1 MAAKIQPPQD
11 NTGSSVLS
19 QMPPPISLASSVLAS
34 TISLPEDPLI
44 AYSVF
49 VCAPATADPLD
60 QLELA
65 RRIVLRRNSGKAFL
79 ESLLPI
85 VHLGKD
91 GCALYVYAVGST
103 QRTCNAH
110 DALAK
115 LEFDTLTLS
124 ESSSFIPAAIYPCS
138 AACSTQSTPCERC
151 LEHTLPSPSG
161 SPPQLLPRASLRL
174 PLTLFLQATR
184 DRLIDEVAEAS
195 KLNPHGRSV
204 ARLKGGFLL
213 GSLPTSSE
221 WGSGW
226 ESHAHSRPLIA
237 CNLQVHIAF
246 SASVPFS
253 ARLVVHPVMR
263 PTYYLPLH
271 RSLPLPAGT
280 PIVLLPHGVPAYY
293 LNTYSGPAA
302 ALTAQF
308 EEALLGLGA
317 ANWKCSA
324 SRDQAESNDSQSRRT
339 SSRQEHPPYVIAWL
353 AVQNKQG
360 EDKGM
365 PIVWPATLC
374 VSYHVSSPSLHARS
388 PLSYIP
394 ELPAQLQSSPPPPPS
409 AVPATFSFSTAASSA
424 IDIPASA
431 STPQSQIP
439 PLTSERLTPSF
450 QRRPSILRS
459 SPTSDSLRA
468 FRSLTLARKPYS
480 RQMKNVASEVSGY
493 VDSVVKERERERERL
508 RRERQEQELA
518 NQRAKLAST
527 QPPPS
532 AEPST
537 PAPVPQKPTEST
549 PADST
554 ANALQEPGPSS
565 RPAEVVE
572 PESQPTVESDH
583 SGDSLFSPPDAT
595 IDLPSTEEEA
605 PTAPEEAPTG
615 AAVPPPADEATIPVP
630 MKTEE
635 SSSMGFDPFSGF
647 DGSWGQQSS
656 SYMDTNMYDMDFSM
670 NMDSLGGG
678 RTSGAGVGSFD
689 MDDGFGVFTED
700 DFDFFDA
707 PSAQRGVASTTHP
720 SAGEAGAGM
729 TPATAPPLPG
739 LTPLLA
745 GDGPLSGPGP
755 PSAGVS
761 HSSPWM
767 AHLGDP
773 FTPRNTGDM
782 HGTVDHSIPPDLLPP
797 SPTRTPSTHSAPAT
811 PSVQLSDPYKAHE
824 GRKSS
829 LSALGPSIF
838 DPIPFASS
846 HRQADGKYAVG
857 KFALPSPP
865 ADQDRTEAIIFN
877 TGGPPSLSG
886 WKFRYSAVTDPRI
899 GVVKKLIGVKRKGA
913 EQGVRDQ
920 RRSSA
925 WDFYREPE
933 EWQSSSPPTA
943 AMVDSEESEDEQW
956 MEDEE
961 TTSAPRPSTPPPSYL
976 PLGPTLLQT
985 HFHHSY
991 LLPMCT
997 PLRPPGVA
1005 AASPPGNA
1013 PPMSVPTPVSPAAIL
1028 GAASEK
1034 SKSLEAAGQVLVK
1047 EVVENPMWSEAW
1059 RANASLT
1066 LMPPVLPAK
1075 LWQTDAKFI
1084 SHLLDARR
1092 ETGAP
1097 VTLQNVVGDDG
1108 SPVNLRALEPPML
1121 AVGKDEA
1128 IIQLS
1133 TTSLRFWE
1141 KLGLTPRAGPK
1152 DVTAFIFYEGTDENR
1167 DTELETWLQKV
1178 SAAYSAKNFG
1188 SHAAGISSHCTKP
1201 GLVPTRFDTLRKTLT
1216 SFVSTIPTRQPHL
1229 VFYIATPSR
1238 IISPSSTVLRQILS
1252 AVRRFYKAYSGGD
1265 ILVHFVPESL
1275 IEGIHTHPGSNLS
1288 GLDDFVCSVYDRLLV
1303 PVARAMSRK
1312 FFALSAPVVGYF
1324 EAPAYALISS
1334 PGNKSH
1340 AERVSPQVS
1349 FALESSVSSLD
1360 VMNRH
1365 MLLHVGYQV
1374 SSCGRWILAA
1384 CIDAEGEAHE
1394 LKTWLTPDDNIETF
1408 VVNQVWNFVHEFA
1421 RRANIEWRIVV
1432 TKLGLMGYSEIDA
1445 WVSFLESAVAMSS
1458 EVPPVHVTLLAV
1470 DNENSWTFL
1479 APPETGSLEII
1490 RRNSAPAASPRT
1502 SARSSH
1508 AIFSDAAYTTYAL
1521 SSPPTLALYPAY
1533 TVDRSSKC
1541 IPSALIPGS
1550 SDLPY
1555 IPDLEDDSETPAH
1568 HLPTTAD
1575 ILRVPAWRTI
1585 ICAPSLTDHTSV
1597 STTSIFQLHV
1607 TRSLRS
1613 TYEISLRKN
1622 EVVDTAQ
1629 VHTEHM
1635 DDIIRNF
1642 NDLAVLARSRWK
1654 LRADP
1659 ALPFHLAALE
1669 VMRAALSGGSTDS

>member
-1 MAAKIQPPQD
+1 
-11 NTGSSVLS
+11 
-19 QMPPPISLASSVLAS
+19 
-34 TISLPEDPLI
+34 
-44 AYSVF
+44 
-49 VCAPATADPLD
+49 
-60 QLELA
+60 
-65 RRIVLRRNSGKAFL
+65 
-79 ESLLPI
+79 
-85 VHLGKD
+85 
-91 GCALYVYAVGST
+91 
-103 QRTCNAH
+103 
-110 DALAK
+110 
-115 LEFDTLTLS
+115 
-124 ESSSFIPAAIYPCS
+124 
-138 AACSTQSTPCERC
+138 
-151 LEHTLPSPSG
+151 
-161 SPPQLLPRASLRL
+161 
-174 PLTLFLQATR
+174 
-184 DRLIDEVAEAS
+184 
-195 KLNPHGRSV
+195 
-204 ARLKGGFLL
+204 
-213 GSLPTSSE
+213 
-221 WGSGW
+221 
-226 ESHAHSRPLIA
+226 
-237 CNLQVHIAF
+237 
-246 SASVPFS
+246 
-253 ARLVVHPVMR
+253 MR

-271 RSLPLPAGT
+271 HSLPLPAGT

-317 ANWKCSA
+317 ANWNRSPY
-324 SRDQAESNDSQSRRT
+324 RRYPESDPQSRRT
-339 SSRQEHPPYVIAWL
+339 CSRQEYPLYIIAWL

-365 PIVWPATLC
+365 PVIWPATLC
-374 VSYHVSSPSLHARS
+374 VSYHASSPSSHARS

-394 ELPAQLQSSPPPPPS
+394 ELPAQLQSSPPPPAS
-409 AVPATFSFSTAASSA
+409 AVPATFSFTTAASSA

-431 STPQSQIP
+431 STPQSQAP
-439 PLTSERLTPSF
+439 PLNAERLTPSF

-493 VDSVVKERERERERL
+493 VESVVKERERERERL

-518 NQRAKLAST
+518 KERAKLAST
-527 QPPPS
+527 QPAPP
-532 AEPST
+532 AEPPT
-537 PAPVPQKPTEST
+537 PAPISQKPSEPR
-549 PADST
+549 PADSS
-554 ANALQEPGPSS
+554 AHPAPAPSPPS
-565 RPAEVVE
+565 LPAEAAE

-595 IDLPSTEEEA
+595 IDLPSTEEA
-605 PTAPEEAPTG
+605 TPAAAEEAPAD
-615 AAVPPPADEATIPVP
+615 AAVPAAADETPAVPPV
-630 MKTEE
+630 KAEAE
-635 SSSMGFDPFSGF
+635 ASSMGFDPFSGF

-656 SYMDTNMYDMDFSM
+656 SYMEANLYDMDYPM
-670 NMDSLGGG
+670 NMDSLGGA
-678 RTSGAGVGSFD
+678 RTNGAAGGSFD

-707 PSAQRGVASTTHP
+707 PSAQRGAGSAAHP
-720 SAGEAGAGM
+720 MAMDTGVGM
-729 TPATAPPLPG
+729 TTAAGPPPSG
-739 LTPLLA
+739 LTPLVT

-761 HSSPWM
+761 HPSPWI

-773 FTPRNTGDM
+773 FTPRNTGDI
-782 HGTVDHSIPPDLLPP
+782 HGMVDHSIPPDLLPP

-811 PSVQLSDPYKAHE
+811 PSVQLSDPYKTHE

-829 LSALGPSIF
+829 LSALGPNIF

-865 ADQDRTEAIIFN
+865 ADQDRAEALIFN
-877 TGGPPSLSG
+877 AAGPPALSG

-899 GVVKKLIGVKRKGA
+899 GVVKKLIGVKRKVA
-913 EQGVRDQ
+913 EQGMRDQ

-925 WDFYREPE
+925 WDFYRDTED
-933 EWQSSSPPTA
+933 WQSSSPPSA
-943 AMVDSEESEDEQW
+943 AAVDSESEDEQW

-961 TTSAPRPSTPPPSYL
+961 MTSAPRPSTPPPSYL

-991 LLPMCT
+991 LLPLCT
-997 PLRPPGVA
+997 PLRPPGA
-1005 AASPPGNA
+1005 TAASPPGNA
-1013 PPMSVPTPVSPAAIL
+1013 PPISVPTPVSPAAIL

-1059 RANASLT
+1059 RANASLALT
-1066 LMPPVLPAK
+1066 PPVLPAK
-1075 LWQTDAKFI
+1075 LWQADAKYI
-1084 SHLLDARR
+1084 SHLLGAG
-1092 ETGAP
+1092 TGLSSPA
-1097 VTLQNVVGDDG
+1097 TLQDVFGESDPQSAV
-1108 SPVNLRALEPPML
+1108 SIRTLQPPML

-1128 IIQLS
+1128 VVQLS

-1141 KLGLTPRAGPK
+1141 KLGLTPRAGQK
-1152 DVTAFIFYEGTDENR
+1152 DVTAFVFYEGTDEDR
-1167 DTELETWLQKV
+1167 DTEFESWLCDV
-1178 SAAYSAKNFG
+1178 STAYSAKNFG
-1188 SHAAGISSHCTKP
+1188 SHTAGISSHCTKP

-1216 SFVSTIPTRQPHL
+1216 SFVSTIPTRHPHL
-1229 VFYIATPSR
+1229 VFYIATPSH

-1252 AVRRFYKAYSGGD
+1252 AVRRFYKAYPGGD

-1275 IEGIHTHPGSNLS
+1275 VEGIHTHPGSSLA

-1303 PVARAMSRK
+1303 PVTRAMSRK
-1312 FFALSAPVVGYF
+1312 FFALSAPATGYF

-1334 PGNKSH
+1334 WGNKSH
-1340 AERVSPQVS
+1340 AELVSPQVS

-1394 LKTWLTPDDNIETF
+1394 LKTWLTPDDNVEAF
-1408 VVNQVWNFVHEFA
+1408 LVNQVWAFVHEFA
-1421 RRANIEWRIVV
+1421 RRANIEWRIVI
-1432 TKLGLMGYSEIDA
+1432 TKLGAMAYSEIHA
-1445 WVSFLESAVAMSS
+1445 WVSHLDSVVSMSS
-1458 EVPPVHVTLLAV
+1458 EVPPIHVTLLAV
-1470 DNENSWTFL
+1470 DNENPWTFL
-1479 APPETGSLEII
+1479 APPEIGPLDII
-1490 RRNSAPAASPRT
+1490 RRNSAPAVSPRASP
-1502 SARSSH
+1502 RSSH
-1508 AIFSDAAYTTYAL
+1508 AIFSDASCATYAL
-1521 SSPPTLALYPAY
+1521 SSPSTFTFYPAY
-1533 TVDRSSKC
+1533 TTDRSSKC
-1541 IPSALIPGS
+1541 ISASLIPGS

-1555 IPDLEDDSETPAH
+1555 IPDLDDDSDAPSHQLPPAD
-1568 HLPTTAD
+1568 T
-1575 ILRVPAWRTI
+1575 LRVPAWRTVV
-1585 ICAPSLTDHTSV
+1585 CAPSMMDHTSV
-1597 STTSIFQLHV
+1597 STIGIFQLHV

-1613 TYEISLRKN
+1613 TYEISSKKN
-1622 EVVDTAQ
+1622 EVVDASQ

-1635 DDIIRNF
+1635 NDIVRNF
-1642 NDLAVLARSRWK
+1642 NDLAVLARLRWK

-1669 VMRAALSGGSTDS
+1669 VMRAALSGGASDS